1 MTGSQET
8 TTSAMEI
15 PESAT
20 LRDIARVA
28 GVSLATVSRALNGS
42 GGRAVSAEKRAL
54 ILNAADRLHY
64 HSANPPRRRVEGGA
78 ALAHPSAT
86 HTIGLILRATYRFT
100 DPFWSPVLEGVTE
113 EALRQGYHIRSS
125 LLVGD
130 LADERLRRQLSP
142 RNIDGLLLIGDMGLV
157 AEISGLAS
165 PDCIVVI
172 AGADESRWE
181 SDVRF
186 DVITMEKHAAL
197 DRVVGHL
204 VGLGRRRLGFL
215 GPSPERDR
223 RGEAF
228 IHALARRD
236 LPRSPE
242 LFVECD
248 FGTEPAYVTARRF
261 LGAHARDLDALVCA
275 CDTIAIGAMRA
286 AKELGIRLPVDLA
299 ITGYDNIPFSRDLD
313 PPLTTVQVPKEL
325 MGELAARRLIERI
338 AHPDWPPI
346 IQVAPTKLVVRR
358 SCGEA
363 GGE

>member
-8 TTSAMEI
+8 TTSAREV

-20 LRDIARVA
+20 LRDIARAA

-42 GGRAVSAEKRAL
+42 GGRAVSAEKRTL
-54 ILNAADRLHY
+54 ILNAADQLHY
-64 HSANPPRRRVEGGA
+64 RSANAPRRHVEA
-78 ALAHPSAT
+78 AKAHGSAT
-86 HTIGLILRATYRFT
+86 HNIGLILRATYRFT

-130 LADERLRRQLSP
+130 LAHERLRRQLSP
-142 RNIDGLLLIGDMGLV
+142 RNIDGLLLIGDMGL
-157 AEISGLAS
+157 ASEISGLAS
-165 PDCIVVI
+165 PDFIVVI

-228 IHALARRD
+228 IHALTRRD

-248 FGTEPAYVTARRF
+248 FDTESAYGAARTF